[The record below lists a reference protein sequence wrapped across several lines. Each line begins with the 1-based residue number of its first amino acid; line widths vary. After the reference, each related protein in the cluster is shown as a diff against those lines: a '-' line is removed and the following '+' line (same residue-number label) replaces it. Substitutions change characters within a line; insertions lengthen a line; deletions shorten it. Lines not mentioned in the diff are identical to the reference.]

1 VQNKELQKR
10 KIEEEMIAQVILRV
24 ISENNF
30 INMIFILLIAFLLFF
45 MLK

>member
-24 ISENNF
+24 MSENNF